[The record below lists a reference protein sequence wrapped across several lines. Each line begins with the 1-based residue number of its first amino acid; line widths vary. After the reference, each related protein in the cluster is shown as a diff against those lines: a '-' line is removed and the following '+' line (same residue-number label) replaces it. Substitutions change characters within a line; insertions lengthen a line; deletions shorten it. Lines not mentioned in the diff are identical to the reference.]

1 MSRKNENKCNYIT
14 NYKSNNMVSNK
25 YKNTKNNIVI
35 NIKAI
40 GYTACIAILAS
51 SSWPSLRKSAGIR
64 VLILTHLN
72 TLPSIIPCQD
82 NMLPS

>member
-1 MSRKNENKCNYIT
+1 MT
-14 NYKSNNMVSNK
+14 NYK

-51 SSWPSLRKSAGIR
+51 SSPAYADWFQVQNVKAA
-64 VLILTHLN
+64 LIT
-72 TLPSIIPCQD
+72 PVFGVQSG
-82 NMLPS
+82 